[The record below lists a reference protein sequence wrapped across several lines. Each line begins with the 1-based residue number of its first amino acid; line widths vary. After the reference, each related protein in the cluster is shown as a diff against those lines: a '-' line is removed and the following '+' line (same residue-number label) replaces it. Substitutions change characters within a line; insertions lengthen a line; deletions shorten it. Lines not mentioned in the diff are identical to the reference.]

1 MVRSMHTRKIFTL
14 VCLAIVI
21 FAGSSYSKSGV
32 KQAPKFAIFDLQ
44 DKLVTMTTLTK
55 ENNLV
60 ISFWASYCVPCKREL
75 PQLVELEKKYA
86 EKKKIKLVLINIDK
100 EGKDKAKPILDSM
113 GVTSLC
119 LADMYQVNAKKY
131 IPDLKIPA
139 VFIVNKKNEIVFEA
153 VGESE
158 ENINNLEKAIQ
169 KLK

>member
-1 MVRSMHTRKIFTL
+1 MI
-14 VCLAIVI
+14 CLAVVIV
-21 FAGSSYSKSGV
+21 AGSTWAKSGV
-32 KQAPKFAIFDLQ
+32 KHAPKFAIFDLQ
-44 DKLVTMTTLTK
+44 DKLVTMTNLTK

-86 EKKKIKLVLINIDK
+86 ETKKIKLVLINIDK
-100 EGKDKAKPILDSM
+100 EGKVKAQPVLDSL
-113 GVTSLC
+113 GVKSLC

-153 VGESE
+153 TGEGE
-158 ENINNLEKAIQ
+158 ENIKNLEKAIQ